1 MNGIMKRPQKLPGVK
16 ILVVDD
22 EPDLR
27 EIISSRFQMEG
38 SHVTLAENG
47 ESALKV
53 LAGNDFDAVISDIR
67 MPGGSG
73 IELLEAL
80 QAMQS
85 KDIEKILP
93 AVILISGFSDLARK
107 DALARGAAALL
118 VKPFDLDDMITAV
131 WDAVRNK
138 SRRPNNPE
146 GGPHV

>member
-1 MNGIMKRPQKLPGVK
+1 MNGTMKRPQKLSGIK

-53 LAGNDFDAVISDIR
+53 LAVNDFDAVISDIR
-67 MPGGSG
+67 MPGGNG

-80 QAMQS
+80 QAMQNNGTA
-85 KDIEKILP
+85 KNLP
-93 AVILISGFSDLARK
+93 AIILISGFSDLARK
-107 DALARGAAALL
+107 DALARGASALL

-131 WDAVRNK
+131 SDAVKNK
-138 SRRPNNPE
+138 EHS
-146 GGPHV
+146 

>member
-1 MNGIMKRPQKLPGVK
+1 MNGTMKRPQKLPGVK

-27 EIISSRFQMEG
+27 DIISSRFQMEG
-38 SHVTLAENG
+38 SQVTLAENS

-53 LAGNDFDAVISDIR
+53 LSGTHFDAVISDIR

-85 KDIEKILP
+85 KDSLKTVP
-93 AVILISGFSDLARK
+93 AFILISGFSDLARK

-131 WDAVRNK
+131 FDAVQNK
-138 SRRPNNPE
+138 EQS
-146 GGPHV
+146 

>member
-1 MNGIMKRPQKLPGVK
+1 MNRVMKRPQKLPGVK

-27 EIISSRFQMEG
+27 DIISSRFQMEG

-53 LAGNDFDAVISDIR
+53 LKGNDFDAVISDIR

-80 QAMQS
+80 RAMQINKS
-85 KDIEKILP
+85 LP
-93 AVILISGFSDLARK
+93 AFILISGFSDLAQK
-107 DALARGAAALL
+107 D
-118 VKPFDLDDMITAV
+118 
-131 WDAVRNK
+131 
-138 SRRPNNPE
+138 
-146 GGPHV
+146 

>member
-1 MNGIMKRPQKLPGVK
+1 MTGIMKRPQKLPGIK

-38 SHVTLAENG
+38 SQVSLAENG
-47 ESALKV
+47 GSAIKI
-53 LAGNDFDAVISDIR
+53 LATEHFDAVISDIR
-67 MPGGSG
+67 MPGGNG

-85 KDIEKILP
+85 QKSAEPKRAIP
-93 AVILISGFSDLARK
+93 SVILISGFSDLSRK
-107 DALARGAAALL
+107 DALALGASALL

-131 WDAVRNK
+131 SDAVK
-138 SRRPNNPE
+138 HKEQS
-146 GGPHV
+146 

>member
-1 MNGIMKRPQKLPGVK
+1 MNGTMKRPQKLSGIK

-53 LAGNDFDAVISDIR
+53 LAVNDFDAVISDIR
-67 MPGGSG
+67 MPGGNG

-80 QAMQS
+80 QAMQNNGAG
-85 KDIEKILP
+85 KNLP
-93 AVILISGFSDLARK
+93 AIILISGFSDLARK
-107 DALARGAAALL
+107 DALARGASALL

-131 WDAVRNK
+131 SDAVKNK
-138 SRRPNNPE
+138 EHS
-146 GGPHV
+146 

>member
-1 MNGIMKRPQKLPGVK
+1 MNGIMKRQQKLPGVK
-16 ILVVDD
+16 ILIVDD

-27 EIISSRFQMEG
+27 DILCSRLQMEG

-53 LAGNDFDAVISDIR
+53 LARNHFDAVISDIR

-80 QAMQS
+80 QAMQN
-85 KDIEKILP
+85 KDIKRTLP
-93 AVILISGFSDLARK
+93 AVILISGFSDLAQK

-131 WDAVRNK
+131 WDAVKNK
-138 SRRPNNPE
+138 EQS
-146 GGPHV
+146 

>member
-1 MNGIMKRPQKLPGVK
+1 MTGIMKRPQKLPGIK

-38 SHVTLAENG
+38 SHVSLAENG
-47 ESALKV
+47 ESALKI
-53 LAGNDFDAVISDIR
+53 LATNHFDAVISDIR

-85 KDIEKILP
+85 QESGASQKTLP
-93 AVILISGFSDLARK
+93 ALILISGFSDLSRK
-107 DALARGAAALL
+107 DALAQGASALL

-131 WDAVRNK
+131 SEAVK
-138 SRRPNNPE
+138 HKEQS
-146 GGPHV
+146 